1 MILIYCLLAFNLI
14 GLFIVN
20 WRIGSHVDDKE
31 MHKKTWL
38 FWGMKSI
45 PNEQL
50 FRLILKKLK
59 VRIVENNGYELIDAP
74 KTKVKK

>member
-1 MILIYCLLAFNLI
+1 
-14 GLFIVN
+14 
-20 WRIGSHVDDKE
+20 